1 MISVIFTAAILLADV
16 VGATQ
21 PGQIQPAPQAVQ
33 TPAAEAPQKA
43 PGPDDKVCHTT
54 HMVGSRLPVK
64 LCATARQEAMR
75 KFEDRQLIEGAQ
87 RLIDPGH

>member
-1 MISVIFTAAILLADV
+1 MISVILTAAILLTDATAATPPQPASMPAQ
-16 VGATQ
+16 ATQ
-21 PGQIQPAPQAVQ
+21 TAAADPAKKVDP
-33 TPAAEAPQKA
+33 EE
-43 PGPDDKVCHTT
+43 KVCHTT
-54 HMVGSRLPVK
+54 QMVGSRLPVK